1 MRSNAFGKR
10 TNGSPRET
18 NSSTPPIPS
27 AQVEMNR
34 EPAITLFQR
43 RSIRTVGEGHDSK
56 SRPSAYGYTHA
67 FLLGLL
73 LASQFLAAQP
83 AILTVTVLDENSAAV
98 PNVRITLEQQ
108 NAPTLRCETA
118 FEGRCQ
124 FLNLVPGPAALRA
137 EKEGFYAITLPVVQA
152 GVTGNIEITLSH
164 LQEVKEV
171 VSVVES
177 PPAVD
182 PEKTQAQEQLA
193 GMDIINIPYPA
204 TNDYR
209 NVLNFVPGVQQD
221 STGQLHL
228 AGAQTYQSLTLFD
241 GFNVTQPSN
250 GQLLIR
256 VATDALRSAR
266 VQTSRYSAEY
276 GKGSGGVLELNTG
289 TGDDH
294 FRFLATDFI
303 PSTQNKKGL
312 DFNEFNPRIIFSGP
326 IRARRLWFFN
336 AVDVDYLNTIV
347 PELPSGADSNLSSR
361 FGNFIK
367 LQANLTSHDVL
378 TGGFNY
384 NGSHDPHSGLSPS
397 NPQASTPVVDQPIY
411 QASVKDQHYFSGE
424 LLEFGLGFNR
434 YDLDEVPR
442 GTEFYFLTPETAGGN
457 YYLTAH
463 TRAARWQ
470 VLSNLFLHSRKWH
483 GKHDFKLGTDINRL
497 SYHAAFLRKPITY
510 LQQGNTTPPA
520 AGCFVSPSP
529 CTRYSIFPGVPSS
542 ATYNSELSA
551 YAQDRWALT
560 TRVLAELGLRY
571 DWDQI
576 VRHSLVSPRLAL
588 TYLLDSSGKTKLSAG
603 AGIFYDVTP
612 IFLIARPQAG
622 TRRDFFFSSAN
633 GTVTGPIVSSFTADT
648 GRLQAPLFTN
658 WSLALERQLPAAIY
672 LKAEFIDKRGIH
684 GLVYNLANT
693 NALNGDFVLQN
704 TRQDHY
710 AAFQL
715 QARRAFR
722 NGHMLFASYMRSHS
736 RSSQVLDFNIDNPQF
751 SPQQPGPYPWDAP
764 NRFLSWGLLPLIKG
778 FDFSYSTELRSGF
791 PFNVVNDQ
799 LRLVEPPG
807 SRRFPAW
814 FTLNAHIEKRFHAFG
829 YYWAIRGGF
838 NNITGHRNFTYV
850 NNNIN
855 SPNFLAFGNY
865 EGRTL
870 TGRIRFLGKK

>member
-1 MRSNAFGKR
+1 
-10 TNGSPRET
+10 
-18 NSSTPPIPS
+18 
-27 AQVEMNR
+27 MNR
-34 EPAITLFQR
+34 EQVITLFQPR
-43 RSIRTVGEGHDSK
+43 NIKTVCEVYDSK
-56 SRPSAYGYTHA
+56 SRPSQRGCTHA
-67 FLLGLL
+67 VLCGLL
-73 LASQFLAAQP
+73 LASHFLAAQP
-83 AILTVTVLDENSAAV
+83 FILTVTVLDENSVAV
-98 PNVRITLEQQ
+98 PNVRISLEQQ
-108 NAPTLRCETA
+108 NAPTVHCETA

-124 FLNLVPGPAALRA
+124 FLNLMSGSVALRA
-137 EKEGFYAITLPVVQA
+137 EKEGFYAVTLPVIQV
-152 GVTGNIEITLSH
+152 GVTGNIDITLSH
-164 LQEVKEV
+164 LQEVREV

-177 PPAVD
+177 PPAID

-193 GMDIINIPYPA
+193 GMDVINIPYPA

-209 NVLNFVPGVQQD
+209 NVLNFIPGVQQD

-256 VATDALRSAR
+256 VATDALRSVR

-276 GKGSGGVLELNTG
+276 GKGSGGVLELSTG

-326 IRARRLWFFN
+326 IRARKLWFFN
-336 AVDVDYLNTIV
+336 AVDIDYLNTIV

-367 LQANLTSHDVL
+367 LQANLTSRDIL

-384 NGSHDPHSGLSPS
+384 NHSHDPHSGLSPS
-397 NPQASTPVVDQPIY
+397 NPQSSTPVVDQPIY

-434 YDLDEVPR
+434 YDLAEVPR

-457 YYLTAH
+457 YYLMAH

-470 VLSNLFLHSRKWH
+470 LLSNVFLHSRKWH
-483 GKHDFKLGTDINRL
+483 GKHDFKFGTDLNRL
-497 SYHAAFLRKPITY
+497 SYNAAFLRRPITY
-510 LQQGNTTPPA
+510 LQQGITTPPA
-520 AGCFVSPSP
+520 AGCFVSPAP

-542 ATYNSELSA
+542 ITYNSELSA

-576 VRHSLVSPRLAL
+576 VRNSLVSPRLAV
-588 TYLLDSSGKTKLSAG
+588 TYLLDSFGKTKLSAG

-622 TRRDFFFSSAN
+622 TRQDFFFSSATGN
-633 GTVTGPIVSSFTADT
+633 VTGPILSSFAADT
-648 GRLQAPLFTN
+648 RRLQAPLFTN
-658 WSLALERQLPAAIY
+658 WSIALERQLPAAIY
-672 LKAEFIDKRGIH
+672 LKAEFINKRGNH
-684 GLVYNLANT
+684 GFVYNLANAST
-693 NALNGDFVLQN
+693 LNGNFVLQN

-710 AAFQL
+710 SAFQVE
-715 QARRAFR
+715 ARRAFR
-722 NGHMLFASYMRSHS
+722 NGHMLSASYMRSRS
-736 RSSQVLDFNIDNPQF
+736 RSGQVLDFNIDNPQF
-751 SPQQPGPYPWDAP
+751 SAQQPGPYPWDAP
-764 NRFLSWGLLPLIKG
+764 NRFLSWGLLPLVKG
-778 FDFSYSTELRSGF
+778 FDFGYSTELRSGF

-799 LRLVEPPG
+799 LRLVEPAG
-807 SRRFPAW
+807 SRRFPPW
-814 FTLNAHIEKRFHAFG
+814 FAFNAHIEKRFHAFG

-855 SPNFLAFGNY
+855 SPNFLAFGNF
-865 EGRTL
+865 EGRTF

>member
-1 MRSNAFGKR
+1 M
-10 TNGSPRET
+10 NG
-18 NSSTPPIPS
+18 NSRDANSAAPLVPS
-27 AQVEMNR
+27 AQSKMSPEQV
-34 EPAITLFQR
+34 ITFSLR
-43 RSIRTVGEGHDSK
+43 RSIKTVCEVHDSK
-56 SRPSAYGYTHA
+56 SRSSERAYTHA
-67 FLLGLL
+67 VLFGLL
-73 LASQFLAAQP
+73 LASHFLAAQ
-83 AILTVTVLDENSAAV
+83 ASILTVTVLDENSVAV

-108 NAPTLRCETA
+108 NAPTHRCETA

-124 FLNLVPGPAALRA
+124 FLNLMPGSAELRA
-137 EKEGFYAITLPVVQA
+137 EKEGFYAVTLPVIQV
-152 GVTGNIEITLSH
+152 GVTGSIDITLSH
-164 LQEVKEV
+164 LQEVREV
-171 VSVVES
+171 VNVVVS

-193 GMDIINIPYPA
+193 GMDIINIPYPT

-209 NVLNFVPGVQQD
+209 NVLNFIPGVQQD

-276 GKGSGGVLELNTG
+276 GKGSGGVLELSTG

-326 IRARRLWFFN
+326 IRARKLWFFN
-336 AVDVDYLNTIV
+336 AVDIDYLKTIV
-347 PELPSGADSNLSSR
+347 PELPSGADSSLSSR

-367 LQANLTSHDVL
+367 LQANLTSRDIL

-384 NGSHDPHSGLSPS
+384 NYSHDPHSGLSPS
-397 NPQASTPVVDQPIY
+397 SPQPSTPVVDQPIY
-411 QASVKDQHYFSGE
+411 QASVKDQHYLSGE
-424 LLEFGLGFNR
+424 LLELGLGFNR

-442 GTEFYFLTPETAGGN
+442 GINFYFLTPETAGGN

-483 GKHDFKLGTDINRL
+483 GKHDLKFGTDINRL
-497 SYHAAFLRKPITY
+497 SYNASFLRRPITY
-510 LQQGNTTPPA
+510 LQQGNATLPA
-520 AGCFVSPSP
+520 TGCFVSPSP
-529 CTRYSIFPGVPSS
+529 CTRYSLFPGAPSS

-551 YAQDRWALT
+551 YAQDRWAPSA
-560 TRVLAELGLRY
+560 RILAELGLRY

-576 VRHSLVSPRLAL
+576 VRHSLVSPRLAV
-588 TYLLDSSGKTKLSAG
+588 TYLLDRSGKTKLSAG
-603 AGIFYDVTP
+603 AGIFHDVTP

-622 TRRDFFFSSAN
+622 VRQDFFFSAAT
-633 GTVTGPIVSSFTADT
+633 GTVTGPVASSFTADT
-648 GRLQAPLFTN
+648 RTLQGPVFTN

-672 LKAEFIDKRGIH
+672 LKAEFISKRGIH
-684 GLVYNLANT
+684 GFVYNLASANT
-693 NALNGDFVLQN
+693 LNGNFLLQN

-710 AAFQL
+710 AAFQVE
-715 QARRAFR
+715 ARRTFR
-722 NGHMLFASYMRSHS
+722 NGHMLSASYMRSHT

-751 SPQQPGPYPWDAP
+751 SSQQPGPYPWDAP
-764 NRFLSWGLLPLIKG
+764 NRFLSWGLLPLIRG
-778 FDFSYSTELRSGF
+778 FDFGYSTELRTGF
-791 PFNVVNDQ
+791 PFSVVNDQ

-807 SRRFPAW
+807 SRRFPSW

-855 SPNFLAFGNY
+855 APNFLTFGNY
-865 EGRTL
+865 EGRTF